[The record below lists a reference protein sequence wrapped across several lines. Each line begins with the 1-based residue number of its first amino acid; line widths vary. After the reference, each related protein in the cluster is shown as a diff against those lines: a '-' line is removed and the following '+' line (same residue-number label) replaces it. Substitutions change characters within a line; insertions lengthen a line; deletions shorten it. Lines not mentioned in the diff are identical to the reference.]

1 MGFPCSFFVL
11 YINLV
16 YVINLKSECPKSMAR
31 ATAIAMAD
39 CNAMEMV
46 AVIGYGNRDGN
57 GRRQW

>member
-1 MGFPCSFFVL
+1 
-11 YINLV
+11 
-16 YVINLKSECPKSMAR
+16 MAR